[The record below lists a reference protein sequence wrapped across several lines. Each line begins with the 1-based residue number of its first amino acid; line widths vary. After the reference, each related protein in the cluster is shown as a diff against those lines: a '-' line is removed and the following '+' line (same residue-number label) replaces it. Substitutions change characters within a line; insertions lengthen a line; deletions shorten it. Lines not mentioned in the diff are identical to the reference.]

1 MYVVVVRVST
11 YIYGLPLGPRPT
23 QGHEYTHNPNSLY
36 PPQPLPHYA
45 PASRSYSGLLTDLCR
60 RAGGGVGG
68 KEGGKEQGRH
78 AASLRLE

>member
-23 QGHEYTHNPNSLY
+23 RGHEYTHNPNSLY

-60 RAGGGVGG
+60 REGEASVGRREGRNKAGTPP
-68 KEGGKEQGRH
+68 
-78 AASLRLE
+78 A